1 MFVTDAL
8 LQGETIIR
16 QASTSVVHTRVR
28 PSLAVSCGVIEYY
41 CIEISFFVSFSQTPF
56 QEVPF
61 FMSERLLRFTRND
74 NVQCVNTFISIYGKC
89 FALTPC
95 GNIVIIVIFQKTKV
109 LRLWLFRYM
118 AKRQSALRLTKQFPS
133 FPPTNQTVFKVKYTN
148 TRLMFFTI
156 MVIVSRL
163 NSQRRR
169 LSWNF

>member
-74 NVQCVNTFISIYGKC
+74 NVQCTIKVHGWCHCEAFSEAISPLFIKGNT
-89 FALTPC
+89 L
-95 GNIVIIVIFQKTKV
+95 
-109 LRLWLFRYM
+109 
-118 AKRQSALRLTKQFPS
+118 
-133 FPPTNQTVFKVKYTN
+133 VF
-148 TRLMFFTI
+148 
-156 MVIVSRL
+156 
-163 NSQRRR
+163 
-169 LSWNF
+169 